1 MTRQEIAVTG
11 VGLITAAGDTTEECW
26 DAISNGRSGI
36 RINTL
41 FDTSQLRTEWAG
53 MVRAPLRQDLDR
65 CYALAERAI
74 REAFAGADF
83 DPAQSDR
90 RVAVVVGSSLG
101 AMPTLE
107 AEHRRF
113 VETSGFDHT
122 AVANSQLHCVAD
134 WIAGEFGISGPRI
147 VTSNAC
153 AASAVAVGYAAELLW
168 NDEVDVVLCG
178 GVDPLASLS
187 AHGFTCLGA
196 LDPQPCSPMAASTGI
211 SLGEGAGFMILER
224 TGEAAD
230 RGARVIAEVAGYGLT
245 LDGYHQTAPD
255 PTGEGAA
262 RSITEALRTAG
273 LHADDI
279 DYVNL
284 HGTGT
289 PTNDVVEPKAIRA
302 VFGKAAPPASTTK
315 SMIGH
320 TLGAAGAVEAVCCIL
335 AIATD
340 LQPPTVNT
348 RGLESATGLDIV
360 PDVGRSAQTD
370 VVLSN
375 SFAFGGNNASLVITR
390 AGQARDESVAARRV
404 GARAVITGM
413 SAIAGTATS
422 TEETVAAVAS
432 GTPLFGIE
440 RIGSG
445 ESGPCDPTQESDGKS
460 MLFGKANIRGLS
472 KGINPAK
479 LRRMDPLSVLAAAA
493 TNELLKKF
501 GKLTRAEAEETG
513 VIFATGYGPTT
524 AVSDFHR
531 GIVEHGAAGANA
543 LVFPNTVVNAAAGHL
558 AMLNRFRGY
567 TATISTGGTSAIAA
581 LHLANRV
588 IERGAARRIL
598 VVLADE
604 FPEMA
609 ARTVAGFPGY
619 RGVEEAGSGDGMV
632 LSEGCAAFLVES
644 EESATARGVRP
655 VAELEGFGA
664 AGDTG
669 GVGRIDPDGARWGAA
684 MSTALRQAGI
694 EATDIDL
701 VVPSAVGS
709 ALLDRAERSALSA
722 TGLAEATQHRFKN
735 TTGET
740 FGSASAIGLVS
751 ALSASEGPSRV
762 LVSAQAY
769 GGSYAAA
776 VARRLS

>member
-1 MTRQEIAVTG
+1 MTHQEIAVTG
-11 VGLITAAGDTTEECW
+11 VGLITAAGATTEECW

-53 MVRAPLRQDLDR
+53 MVEAPLREDLDR

-83 DPAQSDR
+83 DPARSDR

-113 VETSGFDHT
+113 VETSGFDHV

-134 WIAGEFGISGPRI
+134 WIAGEFDISGPRI

-224 TGEAAD
+224 TDEARD

-302 VFGKAAPPASTTK
+302 VFGKDAPPASTTK

-348 RGLESATGLDIV
+348 RGLEGATGLDIV
-360 PDVGRSAQTD
+360 PDIGRSAKTD

-390 AGQARDESVAARRV
+390 AGQTRDEHIAPRHVRTT
-404 GARAVITGM
+404 AVITGM

-432 GTPLFGIE
+432 GTPLFGVETIE
-440 RIGSG
+440 PS
-445 ESGPCDPTQESDGKS
+445 EKS

-479 LRRMDPLSVLAAAA
+479 LRRMDPLSILAAAA
-493 TNELLKKF
+493 TNDLLKKF

-588 IERGAARRIL
+588 IERGAAKRIL
-598 VVLADE
+598 VVIADE

-619 RGVEEAGSGDGMV
+619 RGVEEAETGDGMV

-644 EESATARGVRP
+644 ENAATARGVTP
-655 VAELEGFGA
+655 VAALEGFGS
-664 AGDTG
+664 AGDTD
-669 GVGRIDPDGARWGAA
+669 GVGRIDPNGAHWSSA
-684 MSTALRQAGI
+684 MSTALQQAGI
-694 EATDIDL
+694 DATDVDA

-709 ALLDRAERSALSA
+709 DLLSRAEHSAFAA
-722 TGLAEATQHRFKN
+722 TGLADSARHLFKN

-740 FGSASAIGLVS
+740 FGSSSAIGLVT
-751 ALSASEGPSRV
+751 ALSTPEGPSRV

-769 GGSYAAA
+769 GGSYAAL